1 MPRVN
6 IVGQDRLRSV
16 SQAPGCVSDGTTHA
30 WIDGAAPIHLH
41 RHVLDA
47 GQGITIG
54 PATDDCLAYV
64 WKGRVEAGRT
74 ALPAGS
80 SIIVEHGGT
89 VRLNAGENEAV
100 LVMFTAVSAP
110 VQGAGGH
117 VHLLPNSQVPRN
129 PDLGT
134 PGVGGGMHADGTCP
148 TCGVWLHENTFAGVP
163 GLSPEQAAGGIHA
176 HSEDELIFV
185 TSGQIRLGQRL
196 FDAGTAIGIAADT
209 LYGLSPGPEGMTFV
223 NFRPGPPSAIRFAN
237 GAEMDEQA
245 YWRDRLDR
253 PEYLEPAL

>member
-64 WKGRVEAGRT
+64 WQGRVEAGRT

-129 PDLGT
+129 PDLGNA
-134 PGVGGGMHADGTCP
+134 GRRWRHACRRHLPDLRG
-148 TCGVWLHENTFAGVP
+148 LAAREHLRRSAR
-163 GLSPEQAAGGIHA
+163 LSPEQAAGGIHA